1 MTRRSLWSAIL
12 IPLFAAACGPGQV
25 VVTTEVEAIDAETGE
40 PVMQPIDGMQV
51 QLVPF
56 DRDAIFDSLA
66 AAADEPEPELSADLL
81 QARDSIQEVQQIYRD
96 ADARVVALRE
106 QMSDLNDEMAQYSQA
121 EPRYAELFN
130 EFNQLEAELNQQIA
144 VRDEYFELFTELQ
157 SETIEQL
164 DQARVRMEL
173 WEEQAFADYGEVA
186 AQRMDEAGNEILTDT
201 TDAQGR
207 VSFRPPPGEWWVHAR
222 HRLPTEELY
231 WNVRV
236 DVERGDPLE
245 ILLHRENA
253 ELRPVF

>member
-12 IPLFAAACGPGQV
+12 VSLFAAACGPGQV
-25 VVTTEVEAIDAETGE
+25 VVTTEVEGIDADTGD

-51 QLVPF
+51 QLIPF
-56 DRDAIFDSLA
+56 DRDEIFDSLA
-66 AAADEPEPELSADLL
+66 AAADEPEPEMSADLL
-81 QARDSIQEVQQIYRD
+81 QARDSIQEVQQIYRE

-106 QMSDLNDEMAQYSQA
+106 QLSDLNDEMEQYSPA
-121 EPRYAELFN
+121 EPQYSELFTQ
-130 EFNQLEAELNQQIA
+130 FNQLEAEMLDQVE
-144 VRDEYFELFTELQ
+144 VRDQYFELFTELQ

-164 DQARVRMEL
+164 EQARIQLEL
-173 WEEQAFADYGEVA
+173 WEEQAFADYGQVA
-186 AQRMDEAGNEILTDT
+186 AQRMDETGKEILTDT
-201 TDAQGR
+201 TGAQGR
-207 VSFRPPPGEWWVHAR
+207 VTFSAEPGEWWVHAR

-245 ILLHRENA
+245 ILLNRENA